1 MKITFSQIL
10 SGCLENAAIRFL
22 RAKYEILQLYHSA
35 IRFLQRNA
43 KFRIVPKW
51 PFVFFITKHKIL
63 KFVPKRPF
71 IFQNELENFESCTQT
86 ANSYFLPGFYA
97 LVFYIFINNSRLTK
111 LKKSQTLFCRHW

>member
-1 MKITFSQIL
+1 MRPFAFSQQNTKFY
-10 SGCLENAAIRFL
+10 S
-22 RAKYEILQLYHSA
+22 YTQTA

-71 IFQNELENFESCTQT
+71 IFQKELENFESCTQT

-97 LVFYIFINNSRLTK
+97 LVFYIFINNSRSK
-111 LKKSQTLFCRHW
+111 QNLKNPRHPFVDIGK